1 MQVTKTVEET
11 RKQIKAWKKE
21 GKTFKKEIERRKMI
35 APFENLIKEFKN
47 NNEISK
53 KLVKVIPVATE
64 IHINWDCTA
73 DVNRV
78 YYTIEG
84 VTKSI
89 PIIGAHSIVWTKL
102 KELCTEE
109 KE

>member
-1 MQVTKTVEET
+1 MKIRLGYV
-11 RKQIKAWKKE
+11 A
-21 GKTFKKEIERRKMI
+21 
-35 APFENLIKEFKN
+35 
-47 NNEISK
+47 ISK

-84 VTKSI
+84 ATKSI

>member
-21 GKTFKKEIERRKMI
+21 GKIFKKEIERLKMI
-35 APFENLIKEFKN
+35 APFEKLIKEFKN

-64 IHINWDCTA
+64 KMQ
-73 DVNRV
+73 R
-78 YYTIEG
+78 
-84 VTKSI
+84 
-89 PIIGAHSIVWTKL
+89 
-102 KELCTEE
+102 TERHCSCV
-109 KE
+109 

>member
-1 MQVTKTVEET
+1 MNTELTLK
-11 RKQIKAWKKE
+11 WKKE
-21 GKTFKKEIERRKMI
+21 GKIFKKEIERLKMI
-35 APFENLIKEFKN
+35 APFEKLIKEFKN

-84 VTKSI
+84 ATKSI

>member
-1 MQVTKTVEET
+1 MRFQ
-11 RKQIKAWKKE
+11 
-21 GKTFKKEIERRKMI
+21 
-35 APFENLIKEFKN
+35 
-47 NNEISK
+47 K

-84 VTKSI
+84 VTKK
-89 PIIGAHSIVWTKL
+89 HSNNWSTQHCMDKIKKNYAQKK
-102 KELCTEE
+102 KE
-109 KE
+109 

>member
-1 MQVTKTVEET
+1 
-11 RKQIKAWKKE
+11 
-21 GKTFKKEIERRKMI
+21 MI
-35 APFENLIKEFKN
+35 APFEELIKEFKN

-84 VTKSI
+84 EFCVHIFSSCLLLFPEVFLALRI
-89 PIIGAHSIVWTKL
+89 S
-102 KELCTEE
+102 ERLCLPLSS
-109 KE
+109 